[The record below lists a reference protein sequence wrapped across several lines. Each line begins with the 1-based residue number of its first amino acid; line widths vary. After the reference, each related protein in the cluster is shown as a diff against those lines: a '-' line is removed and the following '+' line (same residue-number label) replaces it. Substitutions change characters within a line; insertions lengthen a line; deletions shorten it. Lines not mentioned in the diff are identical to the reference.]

1 MFILLDN
8 LLFLTYSNPMNN
20 TICIVPHP
28 SPSSSTR
35 SHHPSVSL
43 PLSFPRDPITS
54 TLPLSP
60 PLPTSL
66 LPPLPHLCHRRHQP
80 FLSRHH
86 CCGRLLPPLLDI
98 VGNNSFL
105 SFRNGQV
112 NPMSIFLLVF

>member
-54 TLPLSP
+54 TLSP
-60 PLPTSL
+60 PLPSPRPYCPLSL
-66 LPPLPHLCHRRHQP
+66 TRATVAINPSYRATIVVVDSSLP
-80 FLSRHH
+80 F
-86 CCGRLLPPLLDI
+86 
-98 VGNNSFL
+98 
-105 SFRNGQV
+105 
-112 NPMSIFLLVF
+112 SIS